1 VKKKDGSNRFC
12 VDYRKLNNIT
22 IKDNYPIPLIE
33 ETLDTLKGA
42 KFFTSLDLASG
53 YWQIGL
59 GNLAKQKTAF
69 ISQKGLFQFE
79 VLPFGLSNAVSAFQR
94 TMEVVLEG
102 VPNVKVYLDDILI
115 FSENFEDHLHHIKT
129 VFQKL
134 LEANLKIKPSK
145 CSFAK
150 RETKFLGFD
159 ITSEGIKPCREK
171 LQAMINYPVPKN
183 QKQVKRFLGMASYY
197 RKFIP
202 QFSTTAEPINKLL
215 KKNSDFL
222 WSTDCETGF
231 KQIIDA
237 LVNPPVLIYPDF
249 TKSFILETDAST
261 VGLGAV
267 LAQKDKNGVNRPIGY
282 GSRML
287 KDAEKNY
294 SATELEAIG
303 VVWACE
309 QFRTY
314 LYGRKF
320 VIECDHNPLVFI
332 DNMKNKTSRVSR
344 WRYNLSEFQYKIE
357 YVKGSLNVKA
367 DALSRAEILSVESI
381 TSQIIESQSN
391 DENLS
396 QINNVHLQI
405 FLSKTVL
412 FLKEQMDGIV

>member
-1 VKKKDGSNRFC
+1 
-12 VDYRKLNNIT
+12 
-22 IKDNYPIPLIE
+22 
-33 ETLDTLKGA
+33 
-42 KFFTSLDLASG
+42 
-53 YWQIGL
+53 
-59 GNLAKQKTAF
+59 
-69 ISQKGLFQFE
+69 
-79 VLPFGLSNAVSAFQR
+79 
-94 TMEVVLEG
+94 
-102 VPNVKVYLDDILI
+102 
-115 FSENFEDHLHHIKT
+115 
-129 VFQKL
+129 
-134 LEANLKIKPSK
+134 
-145 CSFAK
+145 
-150 RETKFLGFD
+150 
-159 ITSEGIKPCREK
+159 
-171 LQAMINYPVPKN
+171 MINYPVPKN

-294 SATELEAIG
+294 SATELEALG

-309 QFRTY
+309 QFRAY

-396 QINNVHLQI
+396 QINNVQLQI